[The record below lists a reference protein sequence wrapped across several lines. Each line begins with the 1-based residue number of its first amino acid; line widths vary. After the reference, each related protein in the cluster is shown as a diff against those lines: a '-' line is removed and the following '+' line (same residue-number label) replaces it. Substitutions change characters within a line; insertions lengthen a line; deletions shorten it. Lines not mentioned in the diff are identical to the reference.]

1 MAGISKKIFKK
12 EFNKKII
19 KINKALNRIR
29 YTLPYDYN
37 YFDIKN
43 YLERLY
49 FFEYKELLD
58 FKEYYDKKNLYLLK
72 HNKKSRYFLPSIEII
87 LKRKT
92 LMKKLLKLEIKK
104 EYQVNFKE
112 EIVQK
117 KYIELQKERELKNK
131 SRYENLLKAQERVQK
146 VEPEFLDKLLGLYFR
161 KTTTQKEKMYLFSE
175 IEKYYCKKTINF
187 FRKIHDT
194 EYNNQLRER
203 AFKRLQEWGHYVR
216 LRKGKFIVIKT
227 KNKKRKKF
235 IKEIYKFQISTIE
248 KTPFELEKRIE
259 ESLDQKLKIYD
270 YFISHSSKN
279 FLFVQKLKD
288 KLNSKGKSIYCDWI
302 SDDHYLKRTLVGEA
316 TKLVINKRLE
326 QSKYLILIDTKEARN
341 SIWVKYELNY
351 FYNLKK
357 KIYVWNTSSQEIEEL
372 TKLWFIDEH
381 YLNLKLY

>member
-1 MAGISKKIFKK
+1 MSKGAKGIFEK
-12 EFNKKII
+12 EFNKIII

-29 YTLPYDYN
+29 YILPYEYN
-37 YFDIKN
+37 YFDIKSC
-43 YLERLY
+43 LERLY

-92 LMKKLLKLEIKK
+92 SMKKLLKLEIKK

-175 IEKYYCKKTINF
+175 IEKYFCKKTINF

-203 AFKRLQEWGHYVR
+203 AFKRLQEWGNYVR
-216 LRKGKFIVIKT
+216 LRKGKFIVVKT

-235 IKEIYKFQISTIE
+235 IKEIYKFQISNIE

-302 SDDHYLKRTLVGEA
+302 SDNHYLKRTLVGEA

-357 KIYVWNTSSQEIEEL
+357 KIYVWNISSKEIEEL
-372 TKLWFIDEH
+372 TELWFIDEH